1 MIATI
6 TMMTTTTTI
15 TISTIITITT
25 AATTTAAT
33 TTAAPAVVLGR
44 TPSRL
49 SLFSLPPSDFQS
61 APARCGPPA
70 VKARLAPCVV
80 PPRPVTASGRSS
92 ARQTVRGFSE
102 KSLFGAN
109 NAATRHLQDGMR

>member
-15 TISTIITITT
+15 TISTIITI
-25 AATTTAAT
+25 TTAAT